1 MKVLIFYGSL
11 LNVFERSECRIEADA
26 KVQSKK
32 TFKHKQ
38 AEKLCETGLMH
49 LIRVCEEL
57 LSSNFMLDPAIL
69 PTPLDPGGSRFTGSL
84 GV

>member
-26 KVQSKK
+26 KAQSKK

-57 LSSNFMLDPAIL
+57 LSSNFMLRSSHFAD
-69 PTPLDPGGSRFTGSL
+69 TLDPGGSRFTGSL